1 MARHSRRRFLQ
12 GGVSAAGALVAGN
25 LLGSPAGALG
35 SRSLLTPGR
44 RAVASGDLTSI
55 AFQTS
60 WIPSV
65 EFGGS
70 YLAAERGYWT
80 EEGLDVELLPGGPN
94 SAVEPIVDAGTALVG
109 ITSADYVARANIE
122 GASFK
127 VVAAGFQK
135 NPFAVL
141 SLADNP
147 VNSPE
152 ELYGKR
158 LGVPAADEAVYAAM
172 VDVNSLDEGQI
183 TKVPV
188 GFDIAP
194 LTSGEI
200 DALFVFYTEQPV
212 ALELAG
218 FEGVTFLLADFG
230 LDVLSH
236 AYFVT
241 DESLADRPDQVVGFL
256 RGEIRGWQD
265 FVANPSDAVAPT
277 VEVYA
282 ADVGHNAE
290 AQALQAQSQL
300 DLIVSPTTDEHGLLY
315 MSTEDIDKNL
325 VTFETLGIAGIDAS
339 IFTTEILDEIYD
351 GGSSV

>member
-1 MARHSRRRFLQ
+1 MTLHTRRRFLQ
-12 GGVSAAGALVAGN
+12 GGAAAAGALVAGN
-25 LLGSPAGALG
+25 FLGQPVGATARRPGTRPLTSP
-35 SRSLLTPGR
+35 
-44 RAVASGDLTSI
+44 VGDTTSI
-55 AFQTS
+55 AYQTS
-60 WIPSV
+60 WVPSV

-70 YLAAERGYWT
+70 YLAAERGYWAD
-80 EEGLDVELLPGGPN
+80 EGLEVELLPGGPN
-94 SAVEPIVDAGTALVG
+94 STAAPIVDAGSALVG
-109 ITSADYVARANIE
+109 LSSSNYVAQANAE

-127 VVAAGFQK
+127 IIAAGFQK

-141 SLADNP
+141 SLSDSP
-147 VNSPE
+147 VHSPE
-152 ELYGKR
+152 DLYGKV

-172 VDVNSLDEGQI
+172 VTVNDLDESQI

-230 LDVLSH
+230 LDLLSH
-236 AYFVT
+236 TYFVT
-241 DESLADRPDQVVGFL
+241 EESLTDRYDLVRGFL

-265 FVANPSDAVAPT
+265 FVTNPSDAVAPT
-277 VEVYA
+277 LETYG
-282 ADVGHNAE
+282 ADVGHDAE
-290 AQALQAQSQL
+290 AQELQAQSQL

-315 MSTEDIDKNL
+315 MSAEDIDKNIA
-325 VTFETLGIAGIDAS
+325 TFATLGVSGIDET
-339 IFTTEILDEIYD
+339 IFTTDVLDDIYD
-351 GGSSV
+351 GASSI

>member
-1 MARHSRRRFLQ
+1 MVSHSRRRFLQ
-12 GGVSAAGALVAGN
+12 GGAVAAGALVTGN
-25 LLGSPAGALG
+25 LLGRPAGALG
-35 SRSLLTPGR
+35 SHPLLTSGR
-44 RAVASGDLTSI
+44 RVGGSGDLTSI

-80 EEGLDVELLPGGPN
+80 DEGLDVELLPGGPN
-94 SAVEPIVDAGTALVG
+94 SSVEPIVDAGTALVG
-109 ITSADYVARANIE
+109 ITSSDYVARANLE

-127 VVAAGFQK
+127 IIGAGFQK

-141 SLADNP
+141 SLGDNP

-172 VDVNSLDEGQI
+172 VEVNGLDEGQI

-218 FEGVTFLLADFG
+218 FEGVTFLLADYG

-241 DESLADRPDQVVGFL
+241 EESLADRHDQVVGFL

-265 FVANPSDAVAPT
+265 FVANPTDAVGPT
-277 VEVYA
+277 LEVYA

-290 AQALQAQSQL
+290 AQELQAQSQL

-315 MSTEDIDKNL
+315 MSAEDIDKNV
-325 VTFETLGIAGIDAS
+325 VTFGTLGITGIDAS
-339 IFTTEILDEIYD
+339 VFTTEILDEIFE